1 MIKTEL
7 LLKKKTNSSLSN
19 LSSQS
24 TNQSDTP
31 SNKVVME
38 NEKNNT
44 KNVPIGIPTI
54 QKSVPK
60 SAGTTSTKNNMT
72 GGNEKEKSSSS
83 GMISTTDKKLFIDLI
98 DLDEKINTK
107 PNIGPGTDTTTN
119 MTNFDH
125 IPAEQKKTKIVQ
137 PGNNKKYENKDDS
150 IFTDQK
156 VERREE
162 DIKGKKTSQHHDIDC
177 VEFLDTLNFDDAA
190 VDDDYINYLDQTL

>member
-1 MIKTEL
+1 MYNLKIGKTFFSTTPGTNDKNRTPPQ
-7 LLKKKTNSSLSN
+7 KKKQTNSSLSN

-60 SAGTTSTKNNMT
+60 STGTTSTKNNMT

-107 PNIGPGTDTTTN
+107 PNIGPDTDTTT
-119 MTNFDH
+119 
-125 IPAEQKKTKIVQ
+125 
-137 PGNNKKYENKDDS
+137 KYD
-150 IFTDQK
+150 
-156 VERREE
+156 
-162 DIKGKKTSQHHDIDC
+162 
-177 VEFLDTLNFDDAA
+177 
-190 VDDDYINYLDQTL
+190 

>member
-7 LLKKKTNSSLSN
+7 LLKKTNISLSN

-24 TNQSDTP
+24 KNKSDTP

-38 NEKNNT
+38 NEKINT

-60 SAGTTSTKNNMT
+60 SAGTTCTKNNMI

-83 GMISTTDKKLFIDLI
+83 GMISTDLI

-107 PNIGPGTDTTTN
+107 PNIDPGTVTTTI
-119 MTNFDH
+119 MTNFDDT
-125 IPAEQKKTKIVQ
+125 PAKQKI
-137 PGNNKKYENKDDS
+137 
-150 IFTDQK
+150 
-156 VERREE
+156 
-162 DIKGKKTSQHHDIDC
+162 KTS
-177 VEFLDTLNFDDAA
+177 T
-190 VDDDYINYLDQTL
+190 TW